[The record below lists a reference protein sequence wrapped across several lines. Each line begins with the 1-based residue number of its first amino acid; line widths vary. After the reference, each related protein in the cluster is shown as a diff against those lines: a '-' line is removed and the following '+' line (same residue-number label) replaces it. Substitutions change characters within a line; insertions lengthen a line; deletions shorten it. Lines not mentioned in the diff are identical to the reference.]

1 MSLNTEQNTR
11 ILSCHYDLSVQMHG
25 DRTREIAHTV
35 KHERLQVRRE
45 AKAAKRERKER
56 QKEIKKDL
64 TRILEGKTQSLNEL

>member
-1 MSLNTEQNTR
+1 
-11 ILSCHYDLSVQMHG
+11 MHG

-64 TRILEGKTQSLNEL
+64 TRILEGKTQSSNEF

>member
-1 MSLNTEQNTR
+1 
-11 ILSCHYDLSVQMHG
+11 MHG